1 MSSYISDT
9 EQLHSNNSP
18 PEEMEGK
25 GIHSQDTEQN
35 ILGDSPIPVDVSDL
49 HSQSLSESEHGIT
62 RDIHPLVMESAM
74 GQASAFLYD
83 VLMVSMSLW
92 REPLRL
98 TKLLLLALP
107 IVTLL
112 FSASLCGIPW
122 VHDLSVCRDPTLDA
136 TFPQWADFPRLI
148 DAQIT
153 TFEQLLDTSVGS
165 SALSLDIKKA
175 EMAVLD
181 LAVLVRS
188 STLTSKDVLGE
199 ELIAFAHDARSSGR
213 GLQRLSSKVAAT
225 VDLILAVN
233 EYAMATIS
241 KAQTSFPSF
250 GSEVVAYVFPES
262 TVEKVVLRTFAEAMQ
277 TLSTVVER
285 LILLAEVELAN
296 LERLEEHLSV
306 LYDIVIR
313 ENFTISSTKAEL
325 LGAIWTWLGGN
336 RSILK
341 GYDEHLTLLSGVADY
356 RKRALIQVISS
367 LQALRALSNDME
379 GLREQMSKPTLSG
392 QTIPVE
398 IHTKSIE
405 LGVRRLKSS
414 RALAKEKGDAARQS
428 FLEDETTKKIFT
440 SLDGYKS

>member
-1 MSSYISDT
+1 
-9 EQLHSNNSP
+9 
-18 PEEMEGK
+18 
-25 GIHSQDTEQN
+25 
-35 ILGDSPIPVDVSDL
+35 
-49 HSQSLSESEHGIT
+49 
-62 RDIHPLVMESAM
+62 
-74 GQASAFLYD
+74 
-83 VLMVSMSLW
+83 
-92 REPLRL
+92 
-98 TKLLLLALP
+98 
-107 IVTLL
+107 
-112 FSASLCGIPW
+112 
-122 VHDLSVCRDPTLDA
+122 
-136 TFPQWADFPRLI
+136 
-148 DAQIT
+148 
-153 TFEQLLDTSVGS
+153 
-165 SALSLDIKKA
+165 
-175 EMAVLD
+175 
-181 LAVLVRS
+181 
-188 STLTSKDVLGE
+188 
-199 ELIAFAHDARSSGR
+199 
-213 GLQRLSSKVAAT
+213 
-225 VDLILAVN
+225 
-233 EYAMATIS
+233 MATIS
-241 KAQTSFPSF
+241 KAQLSSPSF
-250 GSEVVAYVFPES
+250 GSEVVAYVFPDS

-306 LYDIVIR
+306 LYEIVVR

-325 LGAIWTWLGGN
+325 FGDIWTWLGGN

-428 FLEDETTKKIFT
+428 FLEDETTQNIFA
-440 SLDGYKS
+440 SLEGYTR

>member
-1 MSSYISDT
+1 MSTNVSCKSDT
-9 EQLHSNNSP
+9 EQLHFYNSP
-18 PEEMEGK
+18 PKEMEGK
-25 GIHSQDTEQN
+25 GIHTQDTDQN
-35 ILGDSPIPVDVSDL
+35 ILGDSPIPVDVS
-49 HSQSLSESEHGIT
+49 HSLPKSEHGFT
-62 RDIHPLVMESAM
+62 KDIHPLVM
-74 GQASAFLYD
+74 
-83 VLMVSMSLW
+83 SL
-92 REPLRL
+92 PLRL
-98 TKLLLLALP
+98 TMLVLLALLIMAP
-107 IVTLL
+107 W
-112 FSASLCGIPW
+112 FSTSLCGIPW
-122 VHDLSVCRDPTLDA
+122 VHDLSVCRDSTLD
-136 TFPQWADFPRLI
+136 TVFPQWADFPRLMG
-148 DAQIT
+148 AQIT

-188 STLTSKDVLGE
+188 STLTSRDVLGE
-199 ELIAFAHDARSSGR
+199 ELIAFAHDARNSGR

-241 KAQTSFPSF
+241 KAQSSSPSF
-250 GSEVVAYVFPES
+250 GSEVVAYVFPDS

-306 LYDIVIR
+306 LYEIVVR

-325 LGAIWTWLGGN
+325 FGDIWTWLGGN

-405 LGVRRLKSS
+405 LGVRRLRSS
-414 RALAKEKGDAARQS
+414 RALAKEKEDAVRQS
-428 FLEDETTKKIFT
+428 FLGDEMTQKIFASQDEYT
-440 SLDGYKS
+440 S